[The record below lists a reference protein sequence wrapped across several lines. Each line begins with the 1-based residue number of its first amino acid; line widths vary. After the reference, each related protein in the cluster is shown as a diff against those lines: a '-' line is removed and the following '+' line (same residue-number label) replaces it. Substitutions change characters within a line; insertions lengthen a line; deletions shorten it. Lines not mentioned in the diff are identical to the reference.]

1 MRLEGMSIELKPI
14 SIRHT
19 LKDHIYDVLLAAILE
34 MNIYAENAELRLDE
48 RKMAEQLGISR
59 TPVREALARLEQDGF
74 VTIQPRR
81 GVYVRRKSLD
91 EILEM
96 IIAWAALESMAV
108 RLATVRAS
116 DAEIRRIRSLAE
128 KYSESSVTRDVGEY
142 SEANIRFHQG
152 ILKLSKCALLKDLT
166 DGLFMHMRA
175 VRRRAIEES
184 DRAIRSVGEH
194 MAIIDALEKRD
205 ADLAS
210 RLVREHTLR
219 LHDHVQATWVTEA
232 RAAGESGSADRTL
245 KRRPTKHGLVRDSEL
260 SAGTGRERVSKLA

>member
-1 MRLEGMSIELKPI
+1 MSINLKPI
-14 SIRHT
+14 SARYT
-19 LKDHIYDVLLAAILE
+19 LKNHIYEVLLDAILQ

-108 RLATVRAS
+108 RLATERAS
-116 DAEIRRIRSLAE
+116 DHEIAKIRALAE
-128 KYSESSVTRDVGEY
+128 QYSESSVTKDVGEY

-152 ILKLSKCALLKDLT
+152 ILKLSKCTLLAELT

-175 VRRRAIEES
+175 VRRRAMEED

-194 MAIIDALEKRD
+194 MEIVEALCQRD
-205 ADLAS
+205 ADLAAQ
-210 RLVREHTLR
+210 LVREHTLR
-219 LHDHVQATWVTEA
+219 LHDHVQATW
-232 RAAGESGSADRTL
+232 AAEDRT
-245 KRRPTKHGLVRDSEL
+245 
-260 SAGTGRERVSKLA
+260 ERVPRAPDSTGERSKAGLHLVGEAL